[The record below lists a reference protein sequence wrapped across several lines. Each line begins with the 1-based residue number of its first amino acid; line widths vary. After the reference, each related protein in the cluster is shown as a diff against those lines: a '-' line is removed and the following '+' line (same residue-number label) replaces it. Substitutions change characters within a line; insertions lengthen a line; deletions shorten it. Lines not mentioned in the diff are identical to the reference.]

1 VASRPLPGPRP
12 PPAAGRPPAGPPPQP
27 RPARTRTAVQ
37 DEAPDGRPRAWARAL
52 GILLGTV
59 ALGTVLALGA
69 DVLVGPVDG
78 EPPLHLLVALALP
91 FWDGLPAR
99 LGPRLLVLVAVV
111 GAVAG
116 GWLALAVL
124 RPEPWWRA
132 EVSFGL
138 ACAVVGTLQVAL
150 SARGR
155 AGRTVE
161 R

>member
-1 VASRPLPGPRP
+1 V
-12 PPAAGRPPAGPPPQP
+12 
-27 RPARTRTAVQ
+27 V
-37 DEAPDGRPRAWARAL
+37 
-52 GILLGTV
+52 LLGTV
-59 ALGTVLALGA
+59 GAATVAALGI
-69 DVLVGPVDG
+69 DVLLGPVDG
-78 EPPLHLLVALALP
+78 EPPLHLLVMLALP

-99 LGPRLLVLVAVV
+99 LGPRLLALAAVV
-111 GAVAG
+111 AAIAAA
-116 GWLALAVL
+116 WLALGGL

-138 ACAVVGTLQVAL
+138 ACALVGAAQVAL

>member
-1 VASRPLPGPRP
+1 V
-12 PPAAGRPPAGPPPQP
+12 
-27 RPARTRTAVQ
+27 V
-37 DEAPDGRPRAWARAL
+37 
-52 GILLGTV
+52 LLGTV
-59 ALGTVLALGA
+59 GAGTAATLGT
-69 DVLVGPVDG
+69 DVLLGPLDG
-78 EPPLHLLVALALP
+78 EPPLHLLVVLALP

-99 LGPRLLVLVAVV
+99 LGPRVLVLTAVV
-111 GAVAG
+111 GATAAA
-116 GWLALAVL
+116 WLALAGL

-138 ACAVVGTLQVAL
+138 ACALVGTVQAAL